1 MINQVSIL
9 DKLKLILLDIEFIFT
24 SVKPMNEY
32 NICNNKI
39 IHLHSLKKYIR

>member
-1 MINQVSIL
+1 MTNQVSIL
-9 DKLKLILLDIEFIFT
+9 NKLKLILLDIEFIFT
-24 SVKPMNEY
+24 SVKPMNEH